1 MVARGKLEY
10 VFKVNLKNAKRIWR
24 LVGLG
29 ADRTLD
35 DLHWAIFTAFDRDDE
50 HLYSFYFPRAPR
62 SRAAR
67 AGVREFV
74 APFAFEEP
82 GPWDDGTRFDAS
94 AARLKSMD
102 FVVGQRFEYLFDFG
116 DSWWHE
122 VRVEAI
128 QPVAAG
134 AVSPIVRHRHGVSP
148 PQYAQDE

>member
-1 MVARGKLEY
+1 MGARSKIEC
-10 VFKVNLKNAKRIWR
+10 VFRVNLKSAKRIWR
-24 LVGLG
+24 VVGLT

-35 DLHWAIFTAFDRDDE
+35 DLHWAIFSAFDRDDE
-50 HLYSFYFPRAPR
+50 HLYSFYLPHAPR
-62 SRAAR
+62 SAR
-67 AGVREFV
+67 ARVREYV
-74 APFAFEEP
+74 APVAFEPP

-94 AARLKSMD
+94 ATRLNTLDLK
-102 FVVGQRFEYLFDFG
+102 VGQQFEYLFDFG

-134 AVSPIVRHRHGVSP
+134 APSPIVRQKHGGSP

>member
-1 MVARGKLEY
+1 MGARGTLEVVFRVKL
-10 VFKVNLKNAKRIWR
+10 KGAKRIWR
-24 LVGLG
+24 LVGLR

-35 DLHWAIFTAFDRDDE
+35 DLHWAIFAAFDRDDE
-50 HLYSFYFPRAPR
+50 HLYAFYFPHASR

-67 AGVREFV
+67 ARVREYV
-74 APFAFEEP
+74 APYAFEEP

-94 AARLKSMD
+94 ATRLTTLELQ
-102 FVVGQRFEYLFDFG
+102 VGQQFEYLFDFG

-134 AVSPIVRHRHGVSP
+134 AQLPIVRQKHGVSP
-148 PQYAQDE
+148 PQYPQDE